1 MLADRLKIG
10 DIIGIVSP
18 STPIMGDREEALNK
32 GRELLSV
39 PRHRC
44 DYRTE
49 RVVTGNAFQPGC
61 SAFGNHID
69 QV

>member
-32 GRELLSV
+32 GRKVLEEIGIN
-39 PRHRC
+39 R
-44 DYRTE
+44 
-49 RVVTGNAFQPGC
+49 NK
-61 SAFGNHID
+61 
-69 QV
+69 